1 MYQRINFLHLYFIT
15 EIMCVKMRHYLISQ
29 LAVVYK
35 IHYPH
40 SRLYLIKRHNHSIHT
55 VCYLAFGS
63 GIVSDDHRLAKY
75 LRFTN
80 SNTLSLIDT
89 GLRINVAC
97 LDIG

>member
-40 SRLYLIKRHNHSIHT
+40 SRLYLIKAQSLHPHR
-55 VCYLAFGS
+55 VLS
-63 GIVSDDHRLAKY
+63 GFWQWDSQ
-75 LRFTN
+75 
-80 SNTLSLIDT
+80 
-89 GLRINVAC
+89 
-97 LDIG
+97 